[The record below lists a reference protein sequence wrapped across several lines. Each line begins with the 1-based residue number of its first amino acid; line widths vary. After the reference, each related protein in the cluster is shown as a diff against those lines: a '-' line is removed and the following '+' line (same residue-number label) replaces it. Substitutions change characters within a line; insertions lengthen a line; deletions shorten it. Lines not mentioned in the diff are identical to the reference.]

1 MLIPLPLNSFTKS
14 KSRAVSFS
22 VREEVGSSRISSL
35 QLSETDFAI
44 SMICCSETVSSL
56 TSALLGNWR

>member
-44 SMICCSETVSSL
+44 SMNIVVQRQ
-56 TSALLGNWR
+56 SAH